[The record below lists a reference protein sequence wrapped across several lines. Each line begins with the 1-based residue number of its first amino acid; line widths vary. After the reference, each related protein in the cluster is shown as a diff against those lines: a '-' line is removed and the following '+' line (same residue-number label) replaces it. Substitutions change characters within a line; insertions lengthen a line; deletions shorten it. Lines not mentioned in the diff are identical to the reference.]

1 LDLNNLINQSQ
12 LQKYASALADQGLSD
27 SSIRRKLSAL
37 TTFQKFLAKKK
48 LVDKP
53 VSRISSP
60 ITLASRPTTSAIE
73 SSIPASASP
82 APNRLKSFLFNR
94 YFIVASVLLL
104 LSGLG
109 YTLYTQVFNRA
120 NKNLAYSSAS
130 SLVAP
135 NRILSFQ
142 GRLTDSSGNP
152 ITSSTGI
159 TFKLFTLGSGGTE
172 LYNSGAGNS
181 QTVIPDENGIFSV
194 VIGKTHG
201 LGIASSVF
209 SENAEVWLEITAGG
223 ETMNPRQQIATVGYA
238 LNSETLQG
246 LPPSASGMK
255 NTVLVIDGSGNL
267 NLGETSP
274 TIYSQSGTLGII
286 GQAILIGATDGSG
299 GNITINP
306 DGAGKLKFITEGT
319 GSTATGGLIEAT
331 NANLASGNLYSAY
344 INNDNRGYKF
354 IDFSN
359 YNVGTTTLSSRFSID
374 AYGNLAS
381 TGTINT
387 SIGITTPR
395 ITISVGATSGYILQT
410 DAFGNA
416 SWVNPGSAGIGT
428 SYDAGNGLTKVGSLF
443 KFGGAITEN
452 TRLNIG
458 NTEVLYVDYVTGN
471 IGMGTTS
478 PRGVLDLM
486 YNGGSNAISSK
497 IYLTRNRSNNGYG
510 AAIWNGHVNSQDYL
524 AFGAKSNGDPTAT
537 AIMFLNQDGNV
548 GIGTTAPGYKL
559 HVNGDALISTR
570 LGIGATHPLYA
581 FNVGGTSML
590 ADIFSYGSLGLGT
603 TAPTYKLELVGS
615 NSIFRIGD
623 TAGNT
628 LVDISE
634 TSAQFNLPTTFTST
648 GDVNMAN
655 DLNFTNQTASTIRS
669 SAPLYFEAGESFENN
684 DLTLKTFGTGNV
696 VFDSAGLT
704 LLQAQSW
711 TLATGT
717 TNALNVSNGL
727 ISIDTLNSRVGI
739 GTSSPTKKLDV
750 AGDINLTGTIYT
762 TGTSGSVGQVLTSTG
777 SGLQWATNVGTTY
790 TFTNGIT
797 LTGSNVGLG
806 GTLTSNTSISTS
818 TFGLGIGTAGN
829 FLYNLS
835 VGGTTSVTNL
845 FASGNVGIGTTNP
858 NDALEVNGNIRTTYD
873 RSLPSLI
880 LDSSAS
886 GDNWTSQGAQIR
898 IGEGIS
904 GGNDAVLNMTYT
916 GDGYG
921 YLGTGSLTNGVPSQG
936 YFRFNWNNS
945 NIYTPGSLGI
955 GTSSPTK
962 KLDVAGDINLTGTIF
977 TTGTSGTSGQV
988 LTSTGTGLQWVNAA
1002 SVGGT
1007 YVFSNGL
1014 TNTGTFV
1021 GLGGTLTSNTT
1032 VNTGANSLSF
1042 LGLGDTQG
1050 LFIGASGYVGIG
1062 TTNPI
1067 TSLDVSGDVRI
1078 GPSSGTSVGNLSIK
1092 SNVDSTYAGLY
1103 ANGSGSN
1110 TTLIT
1115 STKFRSSEV
1124 QAPSFTTPGTNQ
1136 AMSIA
1141 PNGTGNLTIT
1151 QNGVNS
1157 FTSYGIGAVANTI
1170 VLSAGNVGIGTT
1182 SPTAALDVGGSAIAI
1197 GRQSSYAATSGL
1209 ILSDSSGDRWKINKL
1224 GLSYDFGITPDSGTN
1239 YPFYIKYSNNYV
1251 GIGTTSPSK
1260 KLDVAGDINLT
1271 GTIFSAG
1278 VSGTSGQVLTST
1290 GAGLQWVNAASV
1302 GGTYVFNNGLTNTAG
1317 TVGLGGTLTS
1327 NTIINTGANSL
1338 SFLGLGNS
1346 QSLFIGASGNVGIGT
1361 TNPNQLFHI
1370 EQSVDGKTAA
1380 LFANDYSTSSAPYS
1394 VNGVDYGALS
1404 DNARVGLIAVGSDSG
1419 KVELEANPLG
1429 TAYTN
1434 AGLAGLSR
1442 GASGGGQAIGVFGYA
1457 TNNTN
1462 ASAYSGGIY
1471 GGKFR
1476 STAGSNFNPSGG
1488 DTFYGLYS
1496 EANTTLAVGGTTPDN
1511 RIYGLYSSAIGT
1523 TYTSGNIT
1531 YGGYFTAT
1539 GANQN
1544 FSIYSAAGTN
1554 YFNGNVGIGTTNP
1567 TAPLEIKGDSTST
1580 IFGNAYSHTLNLNST
1595 SNYPG
1600 LVFLTSNTAVAMIRE
1615 ENGSGLTFFTGN
1627 ATSGSEKLKLSNAGG
1642 LSLGSSYI
1650 SKDPGAN
1657 NMIIQGSLGVGT
1669 TNPGSVLDIQAAT
1682 AKLAL
1687 TSTTGTNFAYTSYVN
1702 TGDNMS
1708 VGINRSNV
1716 GGLAVGALGYAGVIN
1731 VAGAHALQFGTNN
1744 TIQATLDSSGNFG
1757 IGTTYPSKK
1766 LDVAGDINLTG
1777 TIFSNGTSGTSGQV
1791 LTSTGTG
1798 LQWVNAASVGG
1809 TYVFNNG
1816 LTNTAGTVGL
1826 GGTLNSNTQ
1835 IGTSSFKLDYISSS
1849 GNVSLSIGQSNGYI
1863 GIGTSSPATPLNVNG
1878 TIRAGVTG
1886 GNNGQYQLN
1895 LANGVL
1901 WSLSNTSNSSINYS
1915 HNAGTTQN
1923 FSFYAP
1929 NGINVGIGTT
1939 SPQYRLDVAGDINL
1953 TGTIFSNGTSGTSG
1967 QVLTSTGTGLQWVN
1981 STTIGTTYSFTNGIT
1996 NTAGT
2001 VGLGG
2006 TLTSNTQIGTSSFH
2020 LDFIGLGGTQSL
2032 HIDESGRI
2040 GIGTTSPS
2048 SATQL
2053 DVNGVIRATSY
2064 MFVGSYVVGNGND
2077 LFYRSNVG
2085 RGSVG
2090 FDTVTGGGA
2099 YPLYFKSGDG
2109 GTYTG
2114 GNIAFSTDGVETMRL
2129 TSGNV
2134 GIGTT
2139 APSKKLDVS
2148 GDINLTGTIF
2158 SNGTSGTNGQVLTST
2173 GTGLQWVNAASVGG
2187 TYTFTNGITN
2197 TAGTVG
2203 LGGTLT
2209 SNTIIN
2215 TGANSLSFLGL
2226 GNSQSLFIGS
2236 SGYVGIGTTS
2246 PEGTLHIFTGSAGTV
2261 TANTNGDD
2269 LVIEFAS
2276 GAGGLSF
2283 ISPNT
2288 SGQNIFFGDNNNSA
2302 IGRIYYDHPTNKMQF
2317 RTNGSEQLTID
2328 SSGNVGIGTTAPSKK
2343 LDIVGDINLTGTIFA
2358 NGTSGSAG
2366 QVLSS
2371 TGVGLSWI
2379 PTSAIGSTYTFTNGL
2394 INTAGTVGLGGTL
2407 SSNTII
2413 NTGSNTLSF
2422 LGLGNSQALFIG
2434 ASGYVGVG
2442 TTNPTTELEV
2452 NGSIQATNHLVLGAG
2467 SAVKFG
2473 NSANSVRGGANYL
2486 IFKTNSVDQMAIDA
2500 SGLVGIGTTAP
2511 SKKLDVVGDINL
2523 TGTIFSN
2530 GTSGTNGQVL
2540 TSTGT
2545 GIQWVNAGSI
2555 GGTYVFTNGI
2565 TNNGGTVGLGGTL
2578 TSNTIINTGANSLSF
2593 LGLGNSQSL
2602 FIGASGFVGIGTTN
2616 PGYKLSF
2623 GTVGG
2628 NQSIALYD
2636 DGNVNN
2642 FYGFGAGNS
2651 MLKFY
2656 SASSAANPE
2665 MVITS
2670 TGNVGIG
2677 TTAPGYKL
2685 EVSGDALISTRL
2697 GIGSTNILYSL
2708 NVGNTANFANLFA
2721 SGNVG
2726 IGTTAPTYKLELVGS
2741 NSIFRIGDTA
2751 GNTLVDISE
2760 TSAQF
2765 NLPTTFSSSGDV
2777 NLAYDLNFTN
2787 TTASYIRSNAP
2798 LYIQTEHPTNNV
2810 DLILSAANS
2819 GAVIV
2824 DDNLQVGGTFTYN
2837 VGASAGYV
2845 LQTDANG
2852 NASWVASSAI
2862 GGTYAFTNGLTNTAG
2877 SVGLGGTLNAN
2888 TTVSTST
2895 FGLGVGTAGNS
2906 LYNLSVGGTTS
2917 VSNLFASGRV
2927 GIGTT
2932 APTQKFQVA
2941 GGDIAIETGGN
2952 LRVGRS
2958 DTTLVNILGI
2968 TNDMVTIRSAYTTA
2982 GLINLADQNGN
2993 IKTTLDASSG
3003 NFGIGTTNPSKKLD
3017 VAGDINLTGTIFS
3030 NGTSGTNGQV
3040 LTSTGT
3046 GLSWVNAASVGGTY
3060 TFTNGIT
3067 NTAGV
3072 VRIGGTL
3079 TQNTQIGTSS
3089 FKLSFIGLGGSQSLY
3104 IGPEGNVGIGLTSNS
3119 SYQFAVSSA
3128 LDTYNLT
3135 TTTNN
3140 NGSARLRVTNNTSK
3154 IITLDQYGSTVS
3166 GSIYGIPNANLSL
3179 LEATGDNFAVLADIG
3194 PIAFINGSTETMRLT
3209 TGNKVGI
3216 GTTAPSKKLD
3226 VAGDINLT
3234 GTIFSNGTSGT
3245 SGQVLTST
3253 GTGLQWVNNVGT
3265 TYSFVNGINL
3275 TGSNVGLGG
3284 TLIQNT
3290 NIGTSSFG
3298 LSFLSLGNSQAL
3310 FIGTSGYVGIGNT
3323 NPTGKL
3329 DVTGSLGTVSI
3340 NSSANTLSFS
3350 RAGSNYINASD
3361 AVGTLQFGA
3370 QGISSVFQLN
3380 GAAAGTFQ
3388 IRSTATA
3395 DSLVLRD
3402 NFVGIGTSAPTKK
3415 LDIVGDI
3422 NLTGTIFS
3430 NGTSGTNGQV
3440 LTSTG
3445 TGLQWINSANVGGT
3459 YTFTNALTNNAGV
3472 VGLGGT
3478 LTSSTII
3485 NTGSNSLS
3493 FLGLG
3498 NSQALFIG
3506 ASGNVGIGNTNPSKK
3521 LSVDNGN
3528 IRITG
3533 GELEVYNSGNNPR
3546 IILGDSGTTGQYG
3559 VLQWDSANDYYRIE
3573 TNGSNGLK
3581 INDNYV
3587 SIGNLFPGEPLNV
3600 GIGSTYLFTIKSTGN
3615 VGIGTTAPSKKLDI
3629 AGDINLTG
3637 TIFSNGT
3644 SGTNGQVLTSTGTGL
3659 QWINS
3664 ANVGGTYTFTNALT
3678 NNAGVVGLGGTL
3690 TSNTII
3696 NTGANSLSFLGL
3708 GNSQSLF
3715 IGASGYVGIGTTNP
3729 EENLVVASSLD
3740 PYFTVRATGT
3750 NNNAYIKFVSRLSG
3764 VDKNSTLFTDWNGNF
3779 VARPSGGKFSINT
3792 TSTSNTLT
3800 LGGNISIGSG
3810 YTGFSAPTDGMIVQG
3825 NVGIGTTN
3833 PSKKLDIAGDINLT
3847 GTIFASGITGSSGQI
3862 LSSTGAGLQ
3871 WISGA
3876 GSTYTFTNGLTN
3888 TSGTVRIGGTLTQ
3901 NTQIGTSSFSL
3912 RIGQGNTQPLFISSG
3927 GLVGI
3932 GNTAPTTALHIGPGT
3947 DTPLG
3952 ISYDVLTLSNNGNTG
3967 LALRDSAAD
3976 LELELS
3982 TYNGVAYMGTK
3993 TNHDLTFFV
4002 NDSMGELTIASSN
4015 GFVGVGTTS
4024 PTKRLD
4030 VAGDIKLT
4038 GTIFVG
4044 AGVTGSNNQVLAS
4057 DGAGGLQWIT
4067 SGGVGS
4073 TYTFTNG
4080 LTNNAGVVGLGGT
4093 LTSNTQIGTSSF
4105 SLSYLGLGGS
4115 QSLFINNNGYV
4126 AIGTNNPSGP
4136 FQVNVGGTAALF
4148 VSSTGNIGIGTS
4160 NPGAKL
4166 DIAGAS
4172 SNISNTSG
4180 DITISAASSQ
4190 IGFSGNSLKNISN
4203 ITLTGTIFVGA
4214 GVTGSNNQVLASN
4227 GAGSLQW
4234 VAAGGVGTTYVF
4246 TNGLTNN
4253 SNTIG
4258 LGGTL
4263 TSNTQIGTSSFSLS
4277 YLGLGN
4283 SQALFIGTSGYV
4295 GIGSTNPSVKLDIV
4309 QNINNT
4315 ASSRVYNSN
4324 SGSVASAAFS
4334 TQSDNGIFSIGAF
4347 SSNYTLTN
4355 FAGRAAMITDPSN
4368 PSDGVDIV
4376 SSLNTGDFRLYT
4388 GGYTAA
4394 EERLRVTSTGNLG
4407 LGTTNPS
4414 KKLDVVGDI
4423 KLTGTLFVGAGV
4435 TGSSGQILASNGAGG
4450 LQWVNDA
4457 GGTGG
4462 VGSTY
4467 AFTNGLTNTSGTVGL
4482 GGTLT
4487 QNTLIGTSSFS
4498 LSYLGLGNSQA
4509 LFIGNSGFV
4518 GIGTTNPG
4526 YKLEIAGSSDN
4537 YLSYLYNSNTG
4548 SSAGGL
4554 NVRSDGLGNVFNANY
4569 AGTDLFTV
4577 SPVQTTINNPA
4588 NFTSAGDISA
4598 AYDLNFTNS
4607 SSSTIRSSAPLY
4619 LTAGEVFNS
4628 SNLNL
4633 TTYNSGRLVLDTPG
4647 GVVLGQAQNWT
4658 LGNGTTS
4665 TTALNIQSGLLDFDT
4680 KDDEIGIGTTNP
4692 QAKLQINSYSG
4703 GYYLDLGNGQF
4714 DPDII
4719 TRVGESGYGF
4729 RWYYDGSGSGNSNY
4743 YRLVSE
4749 NGAGTPFDMLKFG
4762 HTTGGLDIYGGYTS
4776 SGVTIEQNG
4785 DLKLSGSIFVGAG
4798 VTGASGQVLSSNGAG
4813 SLQWITPSGASYT
4826 SANGVTMVG
4835 TVIGLGGSLTSN
4847 TTIGTSSFL
4856 LNINGSITA
4865 GKFSSYTDPTN
4876 YYLDPS
4882 NSTVTNASASF
4893 HGAGSVLFNT
4903 FTIGSTQVTITANS
4917 STRLKSFANG
4927 FGIATNIGTTGVG
4940 STINWSEA
4948 MFVNANG
4955 NVGFG
4960 TTNPFSD
4967 ISIGG
4972 TGLTFTGLYSFG
4984 TNNGIYGE
4992 STSGYGV
4999 YGKSGSLGGIG
5010 GVTSTGFGVVG
5021 SSTSTGVGGYFSST
5035 SGNALITLTGKV
5047 GIGTTSPTGVF
5058 QVNVNGSGGTAA
5070 LTIAANGKVGIGTSQ
5085 PALYQLDVRG
5095 TNTSGVALFRNLATT
5110 GNTVPTIIVQT
5121 AGAGLGTTGAEFIRF
5136 LAPNGTKIGRV
5147 RRNASTTVA
5156 YAASGTADLAEFV
5169 IATEPTNEGD
5179 LISFDNGQY
5188 SRATPGKRL
5197 AGIHSSYATFVGN
5210 EYNADQPNAFP
5221 LAISGIV
5228 KLKVSTENGPIH
5240 QGDPLSGSNIVATA
5254 SKAIKPGFIVARA
5267 LQDYTN
5273 SDPAQVGTIEVL
5285 VNLNWYD
5292 PDIMLTDSGE
5302 INVNHNISD
5311 EVLSSLGYTASKNEI
5326 ESAQYSLNDS
5336 FGRPITRLAQFAQ
5349 ISSAKIKA
5357 GLVSTTNLIAKN
5369 IVAETTKSKEVQTAV
5384 LTPLSDISDTIVVKG
5399 KLAATDIQT
5408 TSVTT
5413 DNLTATDATISTL
5426 YAENIIS
5433 KEGNFGQLMTDKIAA
5448 LRQEIRNTISS
5459 IGVTEAVSTP
5469 SALVADMPSW
5479 TFNTSTSQTEIH
5491 GDVALSDNM
5500 VIGAKLSVL
5509 GDTQLGN
5516 AFVTGTFTAGEVAI
5530 KENFIETTAA
5540 MLHIQPSGLG
5550 SVHIMNDTLIIAEN
5564 GEVTV
5569 NGNLAV
5575 SGNINTT
5582 SLFANL
5588 INTDEINTKKL
5599 TAESI
5604 NVATA
5609 SATPIIA
5616 ESGFAALATTSAQVA
5631 TNATAGTAT
5640 LPTGKTELVI
5650 YNEKITQNSIIY
5662 LTPVG
5667 STNNQVVYL
5676 KSKHVSPTPTPES
5689 TSSATTPSSFVIALD
5704 SPLLNN
5710 IDINWWIIN

>member
-12 LQKYASALADQGLSD
+12 LQKYASALVDQGLSD

-48 LVDKP
+48 LIDKP
-53 VSRISSP
+53 MSRISSP
-60 ITLASRPTTSAIE
+60 ITLATRSTDHVIARNPKPAE
-73 SSIPASASP
+73 GDVSITLPINSNS
-82 APNRLKSFLFNR
+82 PNRLKSFLFNR

-130 SLVAP
+130 SPVAP

-194 VIGKTHG
+194 VIGKSHG

-246 LPPSASGMK
+246 LPPSASGFK

-286 GQAILIGATDGSG
+286 GQAILIGSSDGSG

-354 IDFSN
+354 LDFSN

-374 AYGNLAS
+374 AYGNLA
-381 TGTINT
+381 TAGTINT

-443 KFGGAITEN
+443 KFGGALTEN

-458 NTEVLYVDYVTGN
+458 NTEVLYVDYATGR
-471 IGMGTTS
+471 IGIGTTS
-478 PRGVLDLM
+478 PLSTFQVKGNTVNFENGVSGSLAEALRFSQASYPTSYTHSIYVRQGVTVDQNIMQFRLSDGTVSGQSTPLTLRG
-486 YNGGSNAISSK
+486 S
-497 IYLTRNRSNNGYG
+497 
-510 AAIWNGHVNSQDYL
+510 
-524 AFGAKSNGDPTAT
+524 
-537 AIMFLNQDGNV
+537 GNV
-548 GIGTTAPGYKL
+548 GIGTTSPNYKL
-559 HVNGDALISTR
+559 EVSGDALISTR

-590 ADIFSYGSLGLGT
+590 ADIYSYGSLGLGT

-669 SAPLYFEAGESFENN
+669 NAPLYIEAGESFENN

-711 TLATGT
+711 TLASGT

-790 TFTNGIT
+790 TFTNGIN

-806 GTLTSNTSISTS
+806 GTLTQNT
-818 TFGLGIGTAGN
+818 
-829 FLYNLS
+829 
-835 VGGTTSVTNL
+835 
-845 FASGNVGIGTTNP
+845 
-858 NDALEVNGNIRTTYD
+858 
-873 RSLPSLI
+873 
-880 LDSSAS
+880 
-886 GDNWTSQGAQIR
+886 Q
-898 IGEGIS
+898 
-904 GGNDAVLNMTYT
+904 
-916 GDGYG
+916 
-921 YLGTGSLTNGVPSQG
+921 
-936 YFRFNWNNS
+936 
-945 NIYTPGSLGI
+945 I
-955 GTSSPTK
+955 GTSSYHV
-962 KLDVAGDINLTGTIF
+962 DFI
-977 TTGTSGTSGQV
+977 
-988 LTSTGTGLQWVNAA
+988 
-1002 SVGGT
+1002 
-1007 YVFSNGL
+1007 
-1014 TNTGTFV
+1014 
-1021 GLGGTLTSNTT
+1021 GLGGTQ
-1032 VNTGANSLSF
+1032 SLH
-1042 LGLGDTQG
+1042 LDE
-1050 LFIGASGYVGIG
+1050 SGYVGIG
-1062 TTNPI
+1062 TTSPGYQ
-1067 TSLDVSGDVRI
+1067 LDVAGNLRTANGLLTI
-1078 GPSSGTSVGNLSIK
+1078 FSSGNIPYVS
-1092 SNVDSTYAGLY
+1092 
-1103 ANGSGSN
+1103 
-1110 TTLIT
+1110 
-1115 STKFRSSEV
+1115 
-1124 QAPSFTTPGTNQ
+1124 
-1136 AMSIA
+1136 SIA
-1141 PNGTGNLTIT
+1141 GKPLRLT
-1151 QNGVNS
+1151 
-1157 FTSYGIGAVANTI
+1157 
-1170 VLSAGNVGIGTT
+1170 SAGSVAETNGITVDTAGDVGIGTT
-1182 SPTAALDVGGSAIAI
+1182 DPTYKLTVVGGDIALDANKSIYWGTGGTQTYQTVNAGWMDYFYAGSKRFQIDLNT
-1197 GRQSSYAATSGL
+1197 SSYNAITS
-1209 ILSDSSGDRWKINKL
+1209 IL
-1224 GLSYDFGITPDSGTN
+1224 TN
-1239 YPFYIKYSNNYV
+1239 LK
-1251 GIGTTSPSK
+1251 IGT
-1260 KLDVAGDINLT
+1260 
-1271 GTIFSAG
+1271 SA
-1278 VSGTSGQVLTST
+1278 
-1290 GAGLQWVNAASV
+1290 
-1302 GGTYVFNNGLTNTAG
+1302 
-1317 TVGLGGTLTS
+1317 
-1327 NTIINTGANSL
+1327 
-1338 SFLGLGNS
+1338 
-1346 QSLFIGASGNVGIGT
+1346 
-1361 TNPNQLFHI
+1361 
-1370 EQSVDGKTAA
+1370 
-1380 LFANDYSTSSAPYS
+1380 
-1394 VNGVDYGALS
+1394 
-1404 DNARVGLIAVGSDSG
+1404 
-1419 KVELEANPLG
+1419 
-1429 TAYTN
+1429 
-1434 AGLAGLSR
+1434 
-1442 GASGGGQAIGVFGYA
+1442 
-1457 TNNTN
+1457 NNTDVII
-1462 ASAYSGGIY
+1462 A
-1471 GGKFR
+1471 
-1476 STAGSNFNPSGG
+1476 
-1488 DTFYGLYS
+1488 
-1496 EANTTLAVGGTTPDN
+1496 
-1511 RIYGLYSSAIGT
+1511 
-1523 TYTSGNIT
+1523 
-1531 YGGYFTAT
+1531 
-1539 GANQN
+1539 
-1544 FSIYSAAGTN
+1544 
-1554 YFNGNVGIGTTNP
+1554 P
-1567 TAPLEIKGDSTST
+1567 TR
-1580 IFGNAYSHTLNLNST
+1580 NAY
-1595 SNYPG
+1595 
-1600 LVFLTSNTAVAMIRE
+1600 
-1615 ENGSGLTFFTGN
+1615 
-1627 ATSGSEKLKLSNAGG
+1627 LS
-1642 LSLGSSYI
+1642 
-1650 SKDPGAN
+1650 
-1657 NMIIQGSLGVGT
+1657 V
-1669 TNPGSVLDIQAAT
+1669 
-1682 AKLAL
+1682 
-1687 TSTTGTNFAYTSYVN
+1687 
-1702 TGDNMS
+1702 
-1708 VGINRSNV
+1708 
-1716 GGLAVGALGYAGVIN
+1716 
-1731 VAGAHALQFGTNN
+1731 
-1744 TIQATLDSSGNFG
+1744 GNFG
-1757 IGTTYPSKK
+1757 IGVTSPTKK

-1809 TYVFNNG
+1809 TYTFNNG
-1816 LTNTAGTVGL
+1816 ITNSAGTVGL
-1826 GGTLNSNTQ
+1826 GGTLNANTT
-1835 IGTSSFKLDYISSS
+1835 ISTSTFGL
-1849 GNVSLSIGQSNGYI
+1849 
-1863 GIGTSSPATPLNVNG
+1863 GIGTAGNSLYNLSVGG
-1878 TIRAGVTG
+1878 TSTFVDQYITG
-1886 GNNGQYQLN
+1886 GLGIGAINNNSYAKLTSSISSATATAGLFINNIASTAPPSAYDGVN
-1895 LANGVL
+1895 LT
-1901 WSLSNTSNSSINYS
+1901 LSNGNTTPNNWIKMYFTDRSDTGTPASAIATQITNHSSNIGDLAFFTNQSSNNLLERMRITST
-1915 HNAGTTQN
+1915 G
-1923 FSFYAP
+1923 
-1929 NGINVGIGTT
+1929 NVGIGTT
-1939 SPQYRLDVAGDINL
+1939 NPTYKLDVNGNVKIGTSSAGFDLQLYASGSDESVKWDAANSRLVGTDGALTKFYLQAKGSQNDGIFTSMNAAGTGKVAQFGDAAFNIGSGGLIRLYNTPTWALGVDPPTIANTEVLEISSATGSIGINPSGNATAPTNQILNINWAGSSASNLTAIKVEGSNSGGGAFSAATFGGNVGINNTNPNYDLDITGDINL

-1967 QVLTSTGTGLQWVN
+1967 QVLTSTGTGLQW
-1981 STTIGTTYSFTNGIT
+1981 I
-1996 NTAGT
+1996 
-2001 VGLGG
+2001 
-2006 TLTSNTQIGTSSFH
+2006 
-2020 LDFIGLGGTQSL
+2020 
-2032 HIDESGRI
+2032 
-2040 GIGTTSPS
+2040 
-2048 SATQL
+2048 
-2053 DVNGVIRATSY
+2053 
-2064 MFVGSYVVGNGND
+2064 
-2077 LFYRSNVG
+2077 
-2085 RGSVG
+2085 
-2090 FDTVTGGGA
+2090 
-2099 YPLYFKSGDG
+2099 
-2109 GTYTG
+2109 
-2114 GNIAFSTDGVETMRL
+2114 
-2129 TSGNV
+2129 
-2134 GIGTT
+2134 
-2139 APSKKLDVS
+2139 
-2148 GDINLTGTIF
+2148 
-2158 SNGTSGTNGQVLTST
+2158 
-2173 GTGLQWVNAASVGG
+2173 NAASVGG

-2226 GNSQSLFIGS
+2226 GNSQSLFVGA
-2236 SGYVGIGTTS
+2236 SGYVGIGTTDPHSQLDITAAAGYSSNNVGQIRIVS
-2246 PEGTLHIFTGSAGTV
+2246 PTNLDSKFLIGYDTTNQRGYLQPVETNVAFRDLLLNPSGGNVGIGIGDSAPSVKLEVGGNVKIRGSGSALTFVNQNNTTFTV
-2261 TANTNGDD
+2261 GQYNIVDLFSIGQGAPYLNINT
-2269 LVIEFAS
+2269 
-2276 GAGGLSF
+2276 
-2283 ISPNT
+2283 
-2288 SGQNIFFGDNNNSA
+2288 
-2302 IGRIYYDHPTNKMQF
+2302 
-2317 RTNGSEQLTID
+2317 
-2328 SSGNVGIGTTAPSKK
+2328 SGNVGIGTTNPGA
-2343 LDIVGDINLTGTIFA
+2343 LL
-2358 NGTSGSAG
+2358 
-2366 QVLSS
+2366 Q
-2371 TGVGLSWI
+2371 
-2379 PTSAIGSTYTFTNGL
+2379 IGAAD
-2394 INTAGTVGLGGTL
+2394 TAGTGPVFAFKSTGRLG
-2407 SSNTII
+2407 I
-2413 NTGSNTLSF
+2413 
-2422 LGLGNSQALFIG
+2422 
-2434 ASGYVGVG
+2434 G
-2442 TTNPTTELEV
+2442 TTNPSYPLHIYTSTGNAYEY
-2452 NGSIQATNHLVLGAG
+2452 IQTATNAGEAGIKFKNFNSQEFSLGKIG
-2467 SAVKFG
+2467 SG
-2473 NSANSVRGGANYL
+2473 LGGADTFNLSSSNNASIMQFSYSGVGYL
-2486 IFKTNSVDQMAIDA
+2486 NGNISIGKSSSPTKT
-2500 SGLVGIGTTAP
+2500 
-2511 SKKLDVVGDINL
+2511 LDVAGDINL

-2530 GTSGTNGQVL
+2530 GTSGTSGQVL

-2545 GIQWVNAGSI
+2545 GLQWINAASV
-2555 GGTYVFTNGI
+2555 GGTYTFTNGI
-2565 TNNGGTVGLGGTL
+2565 TNTAGTVGLGGTLTSNTIINTGANSLSFLGLANTQGLFIGASGYVGIGTTNPSSILNISTGDSGLVNMFTLENNFQSEDQGTGILFRDTNVAGGDGAARIRSAAYNYGNAGLVFDTNNSSTLTERLRISADGLVGIGTSTPAYKLDIAGDINLTGTIFANGSSGSAGQVLTSTGVGLSWVPTSAIGSTYTFTNGITNTAGTVGLGGTLTSATIINTGANSLSFLGLGNTQGLFIGASGYVGIGTTNPTEKFQIDGTGNVRSIVNVTDNTTGSWADFYASSNSTLLLMQSHASARTTTRYGQAVGGWSEISQWDISGSKGLLIGTVNAKPLVLGTGSTERMRIDSSGNVGIGTTTPSKKLDIAGDINLTGTIFSNGTSGTSGQILTSTGTGLQWVNSSTIGSTYAFTNGLTNNAGTVGLGGTL

-2593 LGLGNSQSL
+2593 LGLGNTQSL
-2602 FIGASGFVGIGTTN
+2602 FVGASGYVGIGTTN

-2623 GTVGG
+2623 GTLGG

-2636 DGNVNN
+2636 DGNANN

-2656 SASSAANPE
+2656 SASAAASPE

-2677 TTAPGYKL
+2677 TTSPNYKL

-2708 NVGNTANFANLFA
+2708 NVGNTANFTNLFA

-2837 VGASAGYV
+2837 VGASAGFI

-2852 NASWVASSAI
+2852 NASWVASSAVGSTYTFTNGLTYTAGNVGLGGTLTSNTKINTGANSLSFLGLGNSQALFIGASGYIGVGTTNPNQMLHVKTGNIYADGGNILVNQTAKISLNGTPSVYFMSGSSDVLQMFTASVERLRIDSAGLIGIGTTNPTALLDITGPAGLGGSTSFFNAI
-2862 GGTYAFTNGLTNTAG
+2862 GGISPVGGRSGGITLSTGNGATAGINDDGGSGGNISITAGSGTIGGDNATTDGSGGSITLTAGTHTDWLGGGSDGDITLNSNNINLNIAAGGYVKIPNLTIGAGSTVLFVNSTGQVYKGVISAGTTYTFTNGLTNT
-2877 SVGLGGTLNAN
+2877 T
-2888 TTVSTST
+2888 
-2895 FGLGVGTAGNS
+2895 
-2906 LYNLSVGGTTS
+2906 
-2917 VSNLFASGRV
+2917 
-2927 GIGTT
+2927 
-2932 APTQKFQVA
+2932 
-2941 GGDIAIETGGN
+2941 
-2952 LRVGRS
+2952 
-2958 DTTLVNILGI
+2958 
-2968 TNDMVTIRSAYTTA
+2968 
-2982 GLINLADQNGN
+2982 
-2993 IKTTLDASSG
+2993 
-3003 NFGIGTTNPSKKLD
+3003 
-3017 VAGDINLTGTIFS
+3017 
-3030 NGTSGTNGQV
+3030 
-3040 LTSTGT
+3040 
-3046 GLSWVNAASVGGTY
+3046 
-3060 TFTNGIT
+3060 
-3067 NTAGV
+3067 GV

-3089 FKLSFIGLGGSQSLY
+3089 FKLSFLG
-3104 IGPEGNVGIGLTSNS
+3104 
-3119 SYQFAVSSA
+3119 
-3128 LDTYNLT
+3128 
-3135 TTTNN
+3135 
-3140 NGSARLRVTNNTSK
+3140 
-3154 IITLDQYGSTVS
+3154 
-3166 GSIYGIPNANLSL
+3166 
-3179 LEATGDNFAVLADIG
+3179 
-3194 PIAFINGSTETMRLT
+3194 
-3209 TGNKVGI
+3209 
-3216 GTTAPSKKLD
+3216 
-3226 VAGDINLT
+3226 
-3234 GTIFSNGTSGT
+3234 
-3245 SGQVLTST
+3245 
-3253 GTGLQWVNNVGT
+3253 
-3265 TYSFVNGINL
+3265 
-3275 TGSNVGLGG
+3275 
-3284 TLIQNT
+3284 
-3290 NIGTSSFG
+3290 
-3298 LSFLSLGNSQAL
+3298 LGNSQAMTINSNGY
-3310 FIGTSGYVGIGNT
+3310 IGIGITDPASVLHVVQNSTSVVPGLTLQNTTTAGGGIALDFSTFGGVGANNQTARIINKRTDSPSTGDADLQFWTYASGLAQRMVIKSTGEIGIGNT
-3323 NPTGKL
+3323 NP
-3329 DVTGSLGTVSI
+3329 S
-3340 NSSANTLSFS
+3340 
-3350 RAGSNYINASD
+3350 
-3361 AVGTLQFGA
+3361 
-3370 QGISSVFQLN
+3370 
-3380 GAAAGTFQ
+3380 
-3388 IRSTATA
+3388 
-3395 DSLVLRD
+3395 
-3402 NFVGIGTSAPTKK
+3402 KK
-3415 LDIVGDI
+3415 LDITGDI

-3459 YTFTNALTNNAGV
+3459 YTFTNGITNTAGV

-3478 LTSSTII
+3478 LTANTQIGTSSFGFSIY
-3485 NTGSNSLS
+3485 
-3493 FLGLG
+3493 
-3498 NSQALFIG
+3498 G
-3506 ASGNVGIGNTNPSKK
+3506 ASGNPAINVGTNGNVGIGRTSHSSYQLAVSSASDTYNMTSTTN
-3521 LSVDNGN
+3521 
-3528 IRITG
+3528 
-3533 GELEVYNSGNNPR
+3533 NSGSARLRASSNTSR
-3546 IILGDSGTTGQYG
+3546 VIALDQYG
-3559 VLQWDSANDYYRIE
+3559 STVAGSIYGIANANLSLLEATGDNFMILADVGPIAFI
-3573 TNGSNGLK
+3573 NGSTETMRL
-3581 INDNYV
+3581 
-3587 SIGNLFPGEPLNV
+3587 
-3600 GIGSTYLFTIKSTGN
+3600 STAGN

-3637 TIFSNGT
+3637 TIFDNGV
-3644 SGTNGQVLTSTGTGL
+3644 SGSPGQVLTSTGTGL
-3659 QWINS
+3659 AWVN
-3664 ANVGGTYTFTNALT
+3664 NVGTTYSFTNGLNLT
-3678 NNAGVVGLGGTL
+3678 GSNVSLGGTL

-3708 GNSQSLF
+3708 GNTQGLF
-3715 IGASGYVGIGTTNP
+3715 IGASG
-3729 EENLVVASSLD
+3729 
-3740 PYFTVRATGT
+3740 
-3750 NNNAYIKFVSRLSG
+3750 
-3764 VDKNSTLFTDWNGNF
+3764 
-3779 VARPSGGKFSINT
+3779 
-3792 TSTSNTLT
+3792 
-3800 LGGNISIGSG
+3800 
-3810 YTGFSAPTDGMIVQG
+3810 
-3825 NVGIGTTN
+3825 NVGIGTSNPIISLEVWGKIRSANIASPYAELQSFANTN
-3833 PSKKLDIAGDINLT
+3833 NNQAQLVFNNRYDSKAIFGVTDGATAATFINRSLSIGNSNTPTKTLDIAGDINLT
-3847 GTIFASGITGSSGQI
+3847 GTIFSNGTSGTNGQV
-3862 LSSTGAGLQ
+3862 LSSTGTGLAWINNVGTTYSFTNGLNLTGSNVGLGGTLTSYTDINTSAYSLTIVGSNVTEPSFNVYRGITTLNNYDVGRTWVTTALFTINNQYNEDENTPNRGMRAVSYHGAGGAYGAGLAWGMAPTATTWKAGQYSSGQFLLAYDGNSLSIGGTNLDAGGSNPTFTPVDYFTITNDGKIGLKNSNPSKQLDVTGDINLTGTIFAAGASGTSGQVLSSTGTGLQ
-3871 WISGA
+3871 WIAAGA
-3876 GSTYTFTNGLTN
+3876 GSTYAFTNGLTN
-3888 TSGTVRIGGTLTQ
+3888 TAGTVRIGGTLTQ

-3952 ISYDVLTLSNNGNTG
+3952 ISYDLLTLSNNGNTG
-3967 LALRDSAAD
+3967 LALRDSTAN

-3982 TYNGVAYMGTK
+3982 TYNGVGYLGTK
-3993 TNHDLTFFV
+3993 TNHDLTLFV
-4002 NDSMGELTIASSN
+4002 NNSMGELTIASSN
-4015 GFVGVGTTS
+4015 GFVGIGTTS

-4057 DGAGGLQWIT
+4057 NGAGGLQWIT
-4067 SGGVGS
+4067 AGGVGS

-4080 LTNNAGVVGLGGT
+4080 LTNNSGVVGLGGT
-4093 LTSNTQIGTSSF
+4093 LTANTQIGTSSF

-4126 AIGTNNPSGP
+4126 AIGTNNPFGP

-4203 ITLTGTIFVGA
+4203 ITLTGTLFVGA

-4234 VAAGGVGTTYVF
+4234 VNSGGVGTTYAF

-4253 SNTIG
+4253 SNTIS

-4263 TSNTQIGTSSFSLS
+4263 TANTTIGTSSFSLS
-4277 YLGLGN
+4277 FLGMGN

-4355 FAGRAAMITDPSN
+4355 FAGRAAIITDPSN

-4407 LGTTNPS
+4407 LGTTSPS

-4462 VGSTY
+4462 SSYT
-4467 AFTNGLTNTSGTVGL
+4467 ATNGLTLTGSAFGL

-4487 QNTLIGTSSFS
+4487 QNTTIGTSSFG
-4498 LSYLGLGNSQA
+4498 LSFLGLGNSQS
-4509 LFIGNSGFV
+4509 LFIGASGFV
-4518 GIGTTNPG
+4518 GIGTTSPLAKFTINGGTNNNSALAIRNTDVWATFRNMPSTNNFAIDVLSGGSELAIGSTAYNLLLNPSG
-4526 YKLEIAGSSDN
+4526 GYIGIGTTNPSYKLEIAGSTNN
-4537 YLSYLYNSNTG
+4537 YLSYIYNAGTSA
-4548 SSAGGL
+4548 SSGGL

-4569 AGTDLFTV
+4569 AGTDLLTV

-4619 LTAGEVFNS
+4619 LTSGEVFNS

-4665 TTALNIQSGLLDFDT
+4665 TTALNIQSGLLNFDT
-4680 KDDEIGIGTTNP
+4680 KDNEIGIGTTNP

-4703 GYYLDLGNGQF
+4703 GYYLDLGNGQL

-4729 RWYYDGSGSGNSNY
+4729 RWYYDGSGSGNTNY

-4749 NGAGTPFDMLKFG
+4749 NAAGTPFDMLKFG

-4835 TVIGLGGSLTSN
+4835 TVIGLGGSLGMN

-4856 LNINGSITA
+4856 LNIDGTITSE
-4865 GKFSSYTDPTN
+4865 KFASFTDPTH
-4876 YYLDPS
+4876 YFIDPS

-4927 FGIATNIGTTGVG
+4927 FGIATNIGSTGVG
-4940 STINWSEA
+4940 ATINWDEA
-4948 MFVNANG
+4948 LFVDTAG
-4955 NVGFG
+4955 DIGIG
-4960 TTNPFSD
+4960 TTNPFASL
-4967 ISIGG
+4967 SVGG
-4972 TGLTFTGLYSFG
+4972 TGTTFTGIYATG
-4984 TNNGIYGE
+4984 TNNGLFAE
-4992 STSGYGV
+4992 SDSGVGV
-4999 YGKSGSLGGIG
+4999 YGKSNSLTGVQGI
-5010 GVTSTGFGVVG
+5010 TSTGYAMVG
-5021 SSTSTGVGGYFSST
+5021 SATSSGVGGYFSSA
-5035 SGNALITLTGKV
+5035 SGNALVTLTGKV

-5147 RRNASTTVA
+5147 RRNAATTVA

-5273 SDPAQVGTIEVL
+5273 SDPTQVGTIEVL

-5311 EVLSSLGYTASKNEI
+5311 SVLASLGYTASKNEI

-5336 FGRPITRLAQFAQ
+5336 LGQPITRLAQFAQ

-5357 GLVSTTNLIAKN
+5357 GLISTTNLVAKN
-5369 IVAETTKSKEVQTAV
+5369 IIAETTKSKEVKTAV
-5384 LTPLSDISDTIVVKG
+5384 LTPLSDISDTIVVQG

-5433 KEGNFGQLMTDKIAA
+5433 KEGNFGQLMTDKITA
-5448 LRQEIRNTISS
+5448 LREEIRNTISS
-5459 IGVTEAVSTP
+5459 IGVTDAVSTP
-5469 SALVADMPSW
+5469 SALVADVPSW
-5479 TFNTSTSQTEIH
+5479 TFNTGTSQTEIT

-5516 AFVTGTFTAGEVAI
+5516 AFVTGTFTAGEIAI

-5604 NVATA
+5604 NVATS

-5616 ESGFAALATTSAQVA
+5616 ESGFAALATTSAQVS

-5650 YNEKITQNSIIY
+5650 YNEKITPNSIIY

-5689 TSSATTPSSFVIALD
+5689 TSSATIPSSFVIALD
-5704 SPLLNN
+5704 SPLLT
-5710 IDINWWIIN
+5710 DVAINWWIIN